1 MKEKGCYCLCCLT
14 LKADQ
19 VTTDNGPNKRSWGK
33 FVFCLFRD
41 PDNSCCSLP
50 FLSFSLSFFS
60 QLLDNL
66 YFDHFGTG
74 FVGRNAK
81 SLIWIHQ

>member
-33 FVFCLFRD
+33 FVFCLFVCFENQTTLAA
-41 PDNSCCSLP
+41 PSHFFLSL
-50 FLSFSLSFFS
+50 FLSFLSCWII
-60 QLLDNL
+60 
-66 YFDHFGTG
+66 YT
-74 FVGRNAK
+74 
-81 SLIWIHQ
+81 LITLEQVLWGEMPSH